1 LEEEEL
7 MAFKRIL
14 VGVNGAAPAAAAL
27 RWAADNVAEGGEV
40 IAVHASGAALIGQA
54 AASAATGLGMFPNLK
69 SRKEEALRAL
79 EGWCLPLQAT
89 GVRYRTVVS
98 DTDPVRALLNTAR
111 MEQTDVI
118 VIGHQC
124 DSGFVHRLV
133 QGLSDHLIDHA
144 RQPVVVVPS

>member
-1 LEEEEL
+1 
-7 MAFKRIL
+7 MGFKRIL
-14 VGVNGAAPAAAAL
+14 VGLNGSAAAAAAMQ
-27 RWAADNVAEGGEV
+27 WAIGAIEEGGEV

-69 SRKEEALRAL
+69 TRKEEARLML
-79 EGWCLPLQAT
+79 EGWCLPLQEA
-89 GVRYRTVVS
+89 GVNYRTVVS
-98 DTDPVRALLNTAR
+98 DTDPVHALLNTAR
-111 MEQTDVI
+111 KEQTDLI

-144 RQPVVVVPS
+144 KQPVVVVPS